1 MKHYFVTGIGT
12 DVGKTVVSAILVEAL
27 RADYWKPV
35 QAGGLDHTDTDQVRA
50 WISNPVSKF
59 HPESYRLTRPMS
71 PHAAAELE
79 GIEISLASINVP
91 ETDNHLII
99 EGVGG
104 VMVPLNNEQV
114 VADLIAQLGAEV
126 IIVCQ
131 NYLGSINHSL
141 LTIESL
147 CVRGL
152 AIRGIVFN
160 GPAAPTSE
168 SIILARSGL
177 KCLGRVDQEDR
188 IDAAIVSKYAE
199 RFSSI

>member
-59 HPESYRLTRPMS
+59 HAESYRLTRPMS

-79 GIEISLASINVP
+79 GIEISLASIKVP
-91 ETDNHLII
+91 ETDNRLII

-147 CVRGL
+147 CRRGL

-177 KCLGRVDQEDR
+177 QCLGRVDQEER

-199 RFSSI
+199 RFSPI